1 VNWLDWVIALIVI
14 ASVFSGLR
22 TGFARAA
29 IGTVALLVGI
39 VAGLWLY
46 GSAGGWLRDYV
57 SHKSVANLLGFCLVF
72 FAVIGTGV
80 AAGHLLAKLFKW
92 VGLGWLDR
100 LMGGA
105 LGLLRGTL
113 FAMVLILA
121 LCAFSRQPPPA
132 AVATSRF
139 APYIIDAS
147 SLMASVAPRELK
159 DGFDES
165 YRRVKKLWEEMWK
178 KAGSLP
184 VQEL

>member
-1 VNWLDWVIALIVI
+1 VNWLDWVIALMVI
-14 ASVFSGLR
+14 ASALSGLR

-29 IGTVALLVGI
+29 VGTAALLLAL

-57 SHKSVANLLGFCLVF
+57 SHKSVANFLGFCIVF
-72 FAVIGTGV
+72 FAVTGAGML
-80 AAGHLLAKLFKW
+80 AAHLLAKLFKW

-105 LGLLRGTL
+105 LGLVRGVL
-113 FAMVLILA
+113 FAMVLVLA
-121 LCAFSRQPPPA
+121 MCGFSRNPPPA
-132 AVATSRF
+132 SVAASRL

-147 SLMASVAPRELK
+147 SLMASAAPRELK

-165 YRRVKKLWEEMWK
+165 YRRVKRLWEQMWK
-178 KAGSLP
+178 KTDKLR
-184 VQEL
+184 VQEI

>member
-1 VNWLDWVIALIVI
+1 VA

-29 IGTVALLVGI
+29 VGTVALLLAS

-57 SHKSVANLLGFCLVF
+57 NHKSVANFVGFCLVF
-72 FAVIGTGV
+72 FAVIGVGV
-80 AAGHLLAKLFKW
+80 LVGHVLAKLFKW

-105 LGLLRGTL
+105 LGLLRGVL

-121 LCAFSRQPPPA
+121 MCSFSRQPPPA
-132 AVATSRF
+132 SITASRF

-147 SLMASVAPRELK
+147 SVMAAAAPRELK

-165 YRRVKKLWEEMWK
+165 YRRVKRLWEEMWK
-178 KAGSLP
+178 KGKLQ
-184 VQEL
+184 VQTL